1 MKSCKI
7 AGIVWRYE
15 VYIVVDLVLCGVNVF
30 NVKVVVVCVVL
41 CEYVL
46 PVFSENW
53 FFLFWCVV
61 LNVVVFEVWDGLF
74 GVGT

>member
-1 MKSCKI
+1 M
-7 AGIVWRYE
+7 
-15 VYIVVDLVLCGVNVF
+15 YIVVDLVLYGVNVF

-46 PVFSENW
+46 PVFSEDG
-53 FFLFWCVV
+53 FFLFWCVM